1 VINPIHLVNP
11 ALSKSPNTDKI
22 MTMVIKTSLEHT
34 NNFVLEFRGIT
45 KRFPPNNLANDHIT
59 FGVKQ
64 GSIHVILGENGAGK
78 STLMNI
84 LYGLYQPD
92 EGSILLRGKEVHI
105 TSPRRAIELGIG
117 MVHQHFK
124 LVETH
129 TVLENI
135 VLGLKNTPFTLPNKK
150 LEEEIKNMSNA
161 FRLPVDPQARI
172 WQLSLGEQQRVE
184 ILKAL
189 YRGAKILILD
199 EPTSV
204 LTPREI
210 EGLFSTLHSMKKEG
224 KTCIFITHKLE
235 EAVEI
240 ADTITVLRKGK
251 VVGSFE
257 PTKVTLR
264 ELAELVV
271 GKSIE
276 LTAKKPQV
284 SDFGETVLEV
294 SDLWATGDRNILA
307 LQGVSFHVRAREI
320 VGIAGISGNG
330 QKELVEILSGL
341 RYPKK
346 GKIIVNG
353 KEFTKIQPADLLQE
367 GIAYI
372 PEDRRL
378 ALVEQMNISE
388 NLVLRSFHRSPFAKG
403 PWINWK
409 KVKEKAARLVKEY
422 AINPQNIEL
431 PVGLLS
437 GGNKQRVVLARELSR
452 HPRLIIAA
460 QPTVGLDI
468 AGTTFIHQ
476 LLLENSSRGSGV
488 LLVSSDLDEVMLLA
502 DTILVF
508 FRGKIIGKKERPQQ
522 GWSEEDLAQIG
533 LWMGGVKGETR

>member
-1 VINPIHLVNP
+1 M
-11 ALSKSPNTDKI
+11 ASKTTLK
-22 MTMVIKTSLEHT
+22 HA
-34 NNFVLEFRGIT
+34 NNIILEFKGIT

-59 FGVKQ
+59 FGVEK

-92 EGSILLRGKEVHI
+92 EGSILLQGKEVSI

-135 VLGLKNTPFTLPNKK
+135 VLGLKNAPFKLPNKR
-150 LEEEIKNMSNA
+150 LEEEIRVMSKA
-161 FRLPVDPQARI
+161 FQLPVDPQARI

-189 YRGAKILILD
+189 YRGAEILILD

-204 LTPREI
+204 LTPTEI

-235 EAVEI
+235 EAMKI

-251 VVGSFE
+251 VVNSLKPDG
-257 PTKVTLR
+257 VTLK

-271 GKSIE
+271 GKNIE
-276 LTAKKPQV
+276 LITPKPSV
-284 SDFGETVLEV
+284 PEFGETVLEV
-294 SDLWATGDRNILA
+294 LDLWATGDRDVLA
-307 LQGVSFHVRAREI
+307 LQGVSFQVRAKEI

-330 QKELVEILSGL
+330 QKELVEILAGL
-341 RYPKK
+341 RSPKK

-353 KEFTKIQPADLLQE
+353 REFTKIQPTDLLQE

-378 ALVEQMNISE
+378 ALVEQMSISE
-388 NLVLRSFHRSPFAKG
+388 NLVLRSFYRSPFAKG

-409 KVKEKAARLVKEY
+409 RIREKAVRLVKEY
-422 AINPQNIEL
+422 AISPQNIEL
-431 PVGLLS
+431 PAGLLS

-468 AGTTFIHQ
+468 AGTSFIHR
-476 LLLENSSRGSGV
+476 LLLDSSSRGSGV

-522 GWSEEDLAQIG
+522 GWSEEDLTQIG
-533 LWMGGVKGETR
+533 LWMGGVKEERV